1 MIDVLIMCGVPS
13 GLFGLFIWL
22 FKRSIDK
29 REKTREA
36 REEKVE
42 QLMLYILQDCRA
54 TTVLATATAKAVQ
67 RIPDA
72 QCNGDM
78 TRALETAAEIQS
90 KEKDFVFN
98 QGIEHIFGTTN

>member
-1 MIDVLIMCGVPS
+1 MIELLIAAGIPTA
-13 GLFGLFIWL
+13 GTGFLIWL
-22 FKRSIDK
+22 LKRHIDNRERK
-29 REKTREA
+29 REN

-42 QLMLYILQDCRA
+42 KLMLYILQDCRA

-78 TRALETAAEIQS
+78 TKALEKAAEIQR

-98 QGIEHIFGTTN
+98 QGIEHIFGT